1 MSKNKKYI
9 NIACIVLIIIIVV
22 IAFYYVKK
30 NYLGVNSNKTNK
42 INITIFCSGIG
53 DSIDKKYFE
62 KTRELINKLNEYKN
76 MINIVY
82 GGAKRGLMGEIAMF
96 KGNLISSNLKQFVDP
111 SMEDE
116 YIFDNIQDRQNKLIE
131 LGDMYI
137 ILPGG
142 YGTNYELIEVL
153 TLNDIGESKKPIIIY
168 NIDNFFDGFIK
179 YFDEL
184 SKKRFLSHKIKELNV
199 HIFNNPNEVINF
211 IRQIK
216 Y

>member
-1 MSKNKKYI
+1 
-9 NIACIVLIIIIVV
+9 
-22 IAFYYVKK
+22 
-30 NYLGVNSNKTNK
+30 
-42 INITIFCSGIG
+42 
-53 DSIDKKYFE
+53 
-62 KTRELINKLNEYKN
+62 
-76 MINIVY
+76 
-82 GGAKRGLMGEIAMF
+82 MGEIAMF